1 MEEKK
6 NINIEESMNR
16 LENIAQKI
24 SDPSINLEESLKLY
38 DEAKDLINKIETF
51 LKEAKEKINSEE
63 NK

>member
-51 LKEAKEKINSEE
+51 LKEAKEKIN
-63 NK
+63 